1 MKVVIVGA
9 GEVGFH
15 IAGQLAI
22 ENKDVL
28 VIDKNAESLRRVS
41 DSLDVQVFQG
51 SGSSPDILD
60 EAGLRKADILL
71 AVTDSDE
78 ANLVAC
84 LMADIIAPAVTK
96 MARLRD
102 AVYDDFHDTFRDQAP
117 HIDTVINPEI
127 EVVKT
132 IQRMM
137 QVPGA
142 ADVADFADGR
152 LKFVGIHL
160 EGDHRFAGVRLAE
173 LPLLSNEE
181 RPLIAA
187 VQRNDEL
194 IIPRGDDRLLAG
206 DLVYFI
212 TRSEKLEQALEIAGK
227 LAKPLRRAMIIG
239 GGRLG
244 YRMASALED
253 QEGVSCKIIEM
264 DPSRCAFLAEHLQ
277 KAVVLHGNGSDQDL
291 LAEENVGD
299 MEVVIP
305 LTNREETN
313 ILASLLARRMGAS
326 KCITRISKLSYFPLM
341 QTIGIEQVVSPRL
354 SAIDSILQHVRQGKV
369 LSALSIKGE
378 QAEVLEAVAL
388 EKSAIVSKP
397 LKNQKFPKGAMLA
410 GIMRQDQTII
420 PTGDTVILP
429 EDRVIIVARREAI
442 PKIEKILAVKLEYF

>member
-15 IAGQLAI
+15 IAGQLAL

-84 LMADIIAPAVTK
+84 LMADIIAPSITK

-102 AVYDDFHDTFRDQAP
+102 AVYDDFHETFRDNAP
-117 HIDTVINPEI
+117 HIDTIINPEI

-160 EGDHRFAGVRLAE
+160 EENHRFTGVPLAE
-173 LPLLSNEE
+173 LPLQSGEE

-187 VQRNDEL
+187 IQRDDEL
-194 IIPRGDDRLLAG
+194 IIPRGQDRLLAG

-212 TRSEKLEQALEIAGK
+212 TPSEKLEQALEVADK
-227 LAKPLRRAMIIG
+227 LAKPLRRALIVG

-244 YRMASALED
+244 YRMALALED
-253 QEGVSCKIIEM
+253 QEGVSCKIIEI
-264 DPSRCAFLAEHLQ
+264 DPARCEFLADRLN
-277 KAVVLHGNGSDQDL
+277 KAVVLHGEGSDQDL

-299 MEVVIP
+299 MDVVIT
-305 LTNREETN
+305 LTNDEETN
-313 ILASLLARRMGAS
+313 ILSSLLARRMGAR
-326 KCITRISKLSYFPLM
+326 KCITRISKFSYFPLM

-354 SAIDSILQHVRQGKV
+354 SAISSILQQVRRGKV
-369 LSALSIKGE
+369 LSAISIKGE

-388 EKSAIVSKP
+388 DTSAIVSKP
-397 LKNQKFPKGAMLA
+397 LKDLKFPKDALLA

-429 EDRVIIVARREAI
+429 DDRVIIVARREAI
-442 PKIEKILAVKLEYF
+442 PQIEKILAVKLEFF

>member
-15 IAGQLAI
+15 IAGQLAL

-28 VIDKNAESLRRVS
+28 VIDKNAASLRRVS

-51 SGSSPDILD
+51 SGSSPDILE
-60 EAGLRKADILL
+60 EAGLAKADILL
-71 AVTDSDE
+71 AVTNSDE

-84 LMADIIAPAVTK
+84 LMADIIAPSVTK
-96 MARLRD
+96 LARLRA
-102 AVYDDFHDTFRDQAP
+102 AVYDGFHDTFRESAP
-117 HIDTVINPEI
+117 HIDTIINPEI

-137 QVPGA
+137 AVPGA

-152 LKFVGIHL
+152 LKFVGIRL
-160 EGDHRFAGVRLAE
+160 EEDHRFAGVRLAE
-173 LPLLSNEE
+173 LPLLSDQE

-187 VQRNDEL
+187 IQRNDEL

-212 TRSEKLEQALEIAGK
+212 TRSEKLEQALEIADK
-227 LAKPLRRAMIIG
+227 LAKPLRRALIVG

-244 YRMASALED
+244 YRMALALED
-253 QEGVSCKIIEM
+253 QEGVSCKIIDS
-264 DPSRCAFLAEHLQ
+264 DPDRCAFLAKHLN
-277 KAVVLHGNGSDQDL
+277 KAVVLHGDGSDQDL

-299 MEVVIP
+299 MEVVIT
-305 LTNREETN
+305 LTNSEETN
-313 ILASLLARRMGAS
+313 ILASLLARRMGAP

-354 SAIDSILQHVRQGKV
+354 SAIDSILQHIRQGKV
-369 LSALSIKGE
+369 LSAMSIKGE

-388 EKSAIVSKP
+388 ETSAIVSKP
-397 LKNQKFPKGAMLA
+397 LKNQKFPKGALLA

-420 PTGDTVILP
+420 PSGDTVILP

-442 PKIEKILAVKLEYF
+442 PQIEKILAVKLEFF

>member
-15 IAGQLAI
+15 IAGQLAL

-28 VIDKNAESLRRVS
+28 VIDKNAETLRRVS
-41 DSLDVQVFQG
+41 ENLDVQVFIG
-51 SGSSPDILD
+51 SGSSPDVLV
-60 EAGLRKADILL
+60 EADLQKADILL

-84 LMADIIAPAVTK
+84 LMADIIAPSITK

-102 AVYDDFHDTFRDQAP
+102 AVYDDFHETFRDNAP
-117 HIDTVINPEI
+117 HIDTIINPEI

-160 EGDHRFAGVRLAE
+160 EENHRFIGVKLAE
-173 LPLLSNEE
+173 LPLQSGEE

-187 VQRNDEL
+187 VQRDEEL
-194 IIPRGDDRLLAG
+194 IIPRGQDRLLAG

-212 TRSEKLEQALEIAGK
+212 TPSDKLEQALEVAEK
-227 LAKPLRRAMIIG
+227 LAKPLRRALIVG

-244 YRMASALED
+244 YRMALALED
-253 QEGVSCKIIEM
+253 QEGVSCKIIEK
-264 DPSRCAFLAEHLQ
+264 DQRRCEFLADRLN
-277 KAVVLHGNGSDQDL
+277 KAVVLHGEGSDQDL

-299 MEVVIP
+299 MDVIIT
-305 LTNREETN
+305 LTNDEETN
-313 ILASLLARRMGAS
+313 ILASLLARRMGAR
-326 KCITRISKLSYFPLM
+326 KCITRISKFSYFPLM

-354 SAIDSILQHVRQGKV
+354 SAISSILQHVRQGKV
-369 LSALSIKGE
+369 LSAMSIKGE
-378 QAEVLEAVAL
+378 QAEVLEAVAMDT
-388 EKSAIVSKP
+388 SAIVSKP
-397 LKNQKFPKGAMLA
+397 LKDLKFPKDALVA
-410 GIMRQDQTII
+410 GIMRQDQVII
-420 PTGDTVILP
+420 PAGDTVILP
-429 EDRVIIVARREAI
+429 DDRVIIVARREAI
-442 PKIEKILAVKLEYF
+442 SQIEKILAVKLEFF

>member
-28 VIDKNAESLRRVS
+28 VIDKNAESLRRVA

-102 AVYDDFHDTFRDQAP
+102 AVFDDFHDTFRDKAP

-152 LKFVGIHL
+152 LKFVGIRL
-160 EGDHRFAGVRLAE
+160 EEDHRFAGVRLAE
-173 LPLLSNEE
+173 LPLLSDQE

-187 VQRNDEL
+187 IQRNDEL

-212 TRSEKLEQALEIAGK
+212 TRSEKLEQALEIADK
-227 LAKPLRRAMIIG
+227 LAKPLRRALIVG

-244 YRMASALED
+244 YRMALALED
-253 QEGVSCKIIEM
+253 QEGVSCKIIDS
-264 DPSRCAFLAEHLQ
+264 DPDRCAFLAKHLN
-277 KAVVLHGNGSDQDL
+277 KAVVLHGDGSDQDL

-299 MEVVIP
+299 MEVVIT
-305 LTNREETN
+305 LTNSEETN
-313 ILASLLARRMGAS
+313 ILASLLARRMGAP

-354 SAIDSILQHVRQGKV
+354 SAIDSILQHIRQGKV
-369 LSALSIKGE
+369 LSAMSIKGE
-378 QAEVLEAVAL
+378 QAEVLEAVAMDT
-388 EKSAIVSKP
+388 SAIVSKP
-397 LKNQKFPKGAMLA
+397 LKDLKFPKGALLA
-410 GIMRQDQTII
+410 GIMRQDQVII
-420 PTGDTVILP
+420 PTGETVILP
-429 EDRVIIVARREAI
+429 DDRVIIVARREAI
-442 PKIEKILAVKLEYF
+442 SQIEKILAVKLEFF

>member
-15 IAGQLAI
+15 IAGQLAR

-28 VIDKNAESLRRVS
+28 VIDKNADALRSVS

-102 AVYDDFHDTFRDQAP
+102 AVFDDFHDTFRDKAP

-152 LKFVGIHL
+152 LKFVGIRL
-160 EGDHRFAGVRLAE
+160 EEDHRFAGVRLAE
-173 LPLLSNEE
+173 LPLLSDQE

-187 VQRNDEL
+187 IQRNDEL

-212 TRSEKLEQALEIAGK
+212 TRSEKLEQALEIADK
-227 LAKPLRRAMIIG
+227 LAKPLRRALIVG

-244 YRMASALED
+244 YRMALALED
-253 QEGVSCKIIEM
+253 QEGVSCKIIDS
-264 DPSRCAFLAEHLQ
+264 DPDRCAFLAKHLN
-277 KAVVLHGNGSDQDL
+277 KAVVLHGDGSDQDL

-299 MEVVIP
+299 MEVVIT
-305 LTNREETN
+305 LTNSEETN
-313 ILASLLARRMGAS
+313 ILASLLARRMGAP

-354 SAIDSILQHVRQGKV
+354 SAIDSILQHIRQGKV
-369 LSALSIKGE
+369 LSAMSIKGE

-388 EKSAIVSKP
+388 ETSAIVSKP
-397 LKNQKFPKGAMLA
+397 LKNQKFPKGALVA

-420 PTGDTVILP
+420 PTGDTVVLP

-442 PKIEKILAVKLEYF
+442 PQIEKFLAVKLEFF

>member
-1 MKVVIVGA
+1 M
-9 GEVGFH
+9 
-15 IAGQLAI
+15 
-22 ENKDVL
+22 
-28 VIDKNAESLRRVS
+28 IDKNAESLRRVS

-84 LMADIIAPAVTK
+84 LMADIIAPSITK

-102 AVYDDFHDTFRDQAP
+102 AVYDDFHETFRENAP
-117 HIDTVINPEI
+117 HIDTIINPEI

-160 EGDHRFAGVRLAE
+160 EENHRFTGVPLAE
-173 LPLLSNEE
+173 LPLQSGEE

-187 VQRNDEL
+187 IQRDDEL
-194 IIPRGDDRLLAG
+194 IIPRGQDRLLAG

-212 TRSEKLEQALEIAGK
+212 TPSEKLEQALEVADK
-227 LAKPLRRAMIIG
+227 LAKPLRRALIVG

-244 YRMASALED
+244 YRMALALED
-253 QEGVSCKIIEM
+253 QEGVSCKIIEI
-264 DPSRCAFLAEHLQ
+264 DPVRCEFLADRLN
-277 KAVVLHGNGSDQDL
+277 KAVVLQGEGSDQDL

-299 MEVVIP
+299 MDVVIT
-305 LTNREETN
+305 LTNDEETN
-313 ILASLLARRMGAS
+313 ILSSLLARRMGAR
-326 KCITRISKLSYFPLM
+326 KCITRISKFSYFPLM

-354 SAIDSILQHVRQGKV
+354 SAINSILQQVRRGKV
-369 LSALSIKGE
+369 LSAISIKGE

-388 EKSAIVSKP
+388 DTSAIVSKP
-397 LKNQKFPKGAMLA
+397 LKELKFPKDALLA
-410 GIMRQDQTII
+410 GIMRQEQTII

-429 EDRVIIVARREAI
+429 DDRVIIVARREAI
-442 PKIEKILAVKLEYF
+442 PQIEKILAVKLEFF

>member
-15 IAGQLAI
+15 IAGQLAL

-51 SGSSPDILD
+51 SGGSPDILD

-102 AVYDDFHDTFRDQAP
+102 AVFDDFHDTFRDKAP

-152 LKFVGIHL
+152 LKFVGIRL
-160 EGDHRFAGVRLAE
+160 EEDHRFAGVRLAE
-173 LPLLSNEE
+173 LPLLSDQE

-187 VQRNDEL
+187 IQRNDEL

-212 TRSEKLEQALEIAGK
+212 TRSEKLEQALEIADK
-227 LAKPLRRAMIIG
+227 LAKPLRRALIVG

-244 YRMASALED
+244 YRMALALED
-253 QEGVSCKIIEM
+253 QEGVSCKIIDS
-264 DPSRCAFLAEHLQ
+264 DPDRCAFLAKHLN
-277 KAVVLHGNGSDQDL
+277 KAVVLHGDGSDQDL

-299 MEVVIP
+299 MEVVIT
-305 LTNREETN
+305 LTNSEETN
-313 ILASLLARRMGAS
+313 ILASLLARRMGAP

-354 SAIDSILQHVRQGKV
+354 SAIDSILQHIRQGKV
-369 LSALSIKGE
+369 LSAMSIKGE

-388 EKSAIVSKP
+388 ETSAIVSKP
-397 LKNQKFPKGAMLA
+397 LKNQKFPKGALLA

-420 PTGDTVILP
+420 PSGDTVILP

-442 PKIEKILAVKLEYF
+442 PQIEKILAVKLEFF